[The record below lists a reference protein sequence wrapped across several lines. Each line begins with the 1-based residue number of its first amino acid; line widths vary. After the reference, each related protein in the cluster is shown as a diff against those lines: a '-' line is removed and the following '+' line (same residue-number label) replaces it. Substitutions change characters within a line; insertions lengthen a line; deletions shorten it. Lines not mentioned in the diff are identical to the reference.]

1 MYTFYLPKVKA
12 SGKATISIV
21 AKTGQQLNHP
31 HKLKHTF
38 AAHNQTN
45 MLRQENTYKT
55 IYTYKAF
62 IIHLVIDNAP
72 LTRRVMRI
80 HLTYKCHQ
88 FVLHL
93 TQMTYSSNYFLE
105 LKMTHIND
113 TIIVIYII

>member
-21 AKTGQQLNHP
+21 AKTGQQLNHT

-38 AAHNQTN
+38 ATHNQTN

-62 IIHLVIDNAP
+62 IIHLVIEQYFFNPQSYAYTP
-72 LTRRVMRI
+72 YI
-80 HLTYKCHQ
+80 
-88 FVLHL
+88 
-93 TQMTYSSNYFLE
+93 QMPSIYLVHDPNNL
-105 LKMTHIND
+105 LVK
-113 TIIVIYII
+113 TIFFDVKVVIEYVVKI